1 MGCLETIGSILGQCW
16 DFLCDTEFTVS
27 GITFSLANVL
37 EVSVIVGLASML
49 IGIFIVNEGGD
60 FVGEE

>member
-49 IGIFIVNEGGD
+49 IVFYRILF
-60 FVGEE
+60 